1 MEITPP
7 QVHMHFELLF
17 KAGKLLIKTVG
28 EPGAQG
34 ATVAGMQG
42 MGVSTPK
49 AAVVAVA
56 TTGFVM
62 VLQSPK
68 VGIFT
73 SGAWSMIVA
82 ARGPEVFTGGPL
94 GITDKTL
101 GRVPKEH
108 CIVAPMQTCRAIS

>member
-7 QVHMHFELLF
+7 QVHIHFELLF
-17 KAGKLLIKTVG
+17 KAGELLIKTVG
-28 EPGAQG
+28 EPGTQG
-34 ATVAGMQG
+34 ATVAGIQG

-68 VGIFT
+68 VGILT
-73 SGAWSMIVA
+73 RGAWSMIVA
-82 ARGPEVFTGGPL
+82 ASGPEVFTGGPF

-101 GRVPKEH
+101 GSVPKEH